1 MPKVFNLNGFYCIV
15 YTDDHDPPHV
25 HIKYSGTTT
34 ILNLGASSED
44 VTIRDAQNMKPK
56 DIKKAMELLEENWD
70 DAVAKWEE
78 YHGQIKR
85 HDR

>member
-1 MPKVFNLNGFYCIV
+1 MPKVFNLNGFYCMV
-15 YTDDHDPPHV
+15 YTLDHDPPHV

-44 VTIRDAQNMKPK
+44 IAIRDPQNMKTK

-70 DAVAKWEE
+70 DAAAKWEE
-78 YHGQIKR
+78 YHG
-85 HDR
+85 